1 VDRSVYSRFRVTK
14 VLWKGRRFGCE
25 NQENSINEK
34 KKRKEKDR
42 GAKIKKIVLMK
53 KKRKE
58 KGRGKGWGGSLQQW
72 VSETEVVG
80 GDA

>member
-1 VDRSVYSRFRVTK
+1 MFIQG
-14 VLWKGRRFGCE
+14 LGLRRFCGRGDD
-25 NQENSINEK
+25 SGVKIRKIVLMKK